1 MIHIAVIGAGRW
13 GPNIINNLEAGSRSL
28 VRYVVDKDEQ
38 RLSEIQ
44 KRFPAVIAIA
54 DPKIVFDDPEID
66 AVVIATPTSTHY
78 ELVTQA
84 LNSGKHV
91 FVEKPLTHSVETSKK
106 ISTLAKEVDRI
117 VMVGHVFVYNSASRK
132 VRELV
137 QQGTLGQIYYLSM
150 VRTNLGPIR
159 VDVDAAWDL
168 AAHDISMANFWL
180 DALPLSVSA
189 ASGTFINDGV
199 ADVVFANIRYPNDI
213 LVTIHASWLNPVKAR
228 DITIVGEKRM
238 LTFDDVD
245 LATPIRIFDK
255 QVKENSDSVE
265 LMGTFESFRTSVH
278 EGEVETP
285 FVEKTQP
292 LRNEC
297 DHFIDC
303 LENGV
308 ICESGPTEG
317 INVVRVLE
325 AISMSAQA
333 GREVAIG
340 DA

>member
-1 MIHIAVIGAGRW
+1 MIQIAVIGAGRW

-38 RLSEIQ
+38 QLSEIQ
-44 KRFPAVIAIA
+44 KRFPAVIGIR
-54 DPKIVFDDPEID
+54 DPNVALDDPEID

-91 FVEKPLTHSVETSKK
+91 FVEKPLTHSIETSKK
-106 ISTLAKEVDRI
+106 ISALAKKVDRV

-137 QQGTLGQIYYLSM
+137 QQGALGRIYYLSM

-189 ASGTFINDGV
+189 TAGTFINDGV
-199 ADVVFANIRYPNDI
+199 ADVVFANIRYPNDV

-228 DITIVGEKRM
+228 DITIVGEKKM

-255 QVKENSDSVE
+255 QVKEDSDTVE
-265 LMGTFESFRTSVH
+265 LTGTFESFRTSVH
-278 EGEVETP
+278 QGEMTTP

-303 LENGV
+303 LENGA

-325 AISMSAQA
+325 GVSMSART

-340 DA
+340 DI